1 MIDKI
6 RYLWRQI
13 KKIKVSE
20 ETSKYIDIL
29 KDIDSLWDK
38 IYTAIEIDYKDD
50 VDEVFNSNF
59 ETLLLDVK
67 IAAIKQLHE
76 SVERN
81 IWERKDYECL

>member
-1 MIDKI
+1 MEAN
-6 RYLWRQI
+6 

-50 VDEVFNSNF
+50 VGEVFNSNF

-81 IWERKDYECL
+81 IWERKNYECL

>member
-1 MIDKI
+1 MEAN
-6 RYLWRQI
+6 

-20 ETSKYIDIL
+20 ETSKYIGIL
-29 KDIDSLWDK
+29 RDIDSLWDK

-50 VDEVFNSNF
+50 VDKVFNSNF

-81 IWERKDYECL
+81 ILERKDYECL

>member
-1 MIDKI
+1 MEAN
-6 RYLWRQI
+6 

-20 ETSKYIDIL
+20 ETSKYIGIL
-29 KDIDSLWDK
+29 RDIDSLWDK

>member
-1 MIDKI
+1 MEAN
-6 RYLWRQI
+6 

-50 VDEVFNSNF
+50 VGEVFNSNF

>member
-1 MIDKI
+1 MEAN
-6 RYLWRQI
+6 

-50 VDEVFNSNF
+50 VYEVFNSNF

>member
-6 RYLWRQI
+6 RYLWRQ
-13 KKIKVSE
+13 KIKVSE
-20 ETSKYIDIL
+20 ETSKYIGIL
-29 KDIDSLWDK
+29 RDIDSLWDK

>member
-1 MIDKI
+1 MEAN
-6 RYLWRQI
+6 

-20 ETSKYIDIL
+20 ETSKYIGIL
-29 KDIDSLWDK
+29 RDIDSLWDK

-81 IWERKDYECL
+81 IWELSLIHI

>member
-1 MIDKI
+1 MEAN
-6 RYLWRQI
+6 

-20 ETSKYIDIL
+20 ETSKYIGIL
-29 KDIDSLWDK
+29 RDIDSLWDK

-50 VDEVFNSNF
+50 VYEVFNSNF

>member
-1 MIDKI
+1 MEAN
-6 RYLWRQI
+6 

>member
-1 MIDKI
+1 MEAN
-6 RYLWRQI
+6 

-20 ETSKYIDIL
+20 ETSKYIGIL
-29 KDIDSLWDK
+29 RD
-38 IYTAIEIDYKDD
+38 IDYKDD

>member
-1 MIDKI
+1 MEAN
-6 RYLWRQI
+6 
-13 KKIKVSE
+13 KKNKVSE
-20 ETSKYIDIL
+20 ETSKYIGIL
-29 KDIDSLWDK
+29 RDIDSLWDK

>member
-1 MIDKI
+1 MEAN
-6 RYLWRQI
+6 

-20 ETSKYIDIL
+20 ETSKYIGIL
-29 KDIDSLWDK
+29 RDIDSLWDK

-50 VDEVFNSNF
+50 VDKVFNSNF